1 MAGRE
6 EGGFVLED
14 VADDNAFIMFFLF
27 LGEVEDLPGFK
38 GIVPLKWED
47 NEKTRFKH
55 CNFTGEETM
64 QVQQQRSESDEYEPA
79 IAVNNSDYSC
89 NFCLFITTLS
99 PTYKLS

>member
-1 MAGRE
+1 MERE

-14 VADDNAFIMFFLF
+14 VADDNASIMVLF
-27 LGEVEDLPGFK
+27 SGGGGGFA
-38 GIVPLKWED
+38 IVPLKWED

-79 IAVNNSDYSC
+79 IAVNNSDYSS
-89 NFCLFITTLS
+89 NFCLFITF
-99 PTYKLS
+99 PI